1 MALFDTDSYRR
12 IPYEEYKAIGELMHA
27 HVKTHEKQLRAM
39 VAFGDI
45 LTRGGTYNIDLLEVV
60 ENWQGPRSVVFA
72 SSPELPLRGELRLY
86 LLTPEEFEDGVGKAT
101 SADRDLLNR
110 VREGYDIIYESP
122 AGYVRHLFAQGMKQG
137 TAVNPLEFL
146 VSGNA
151 GRQA

>member
-12 IPYEEYKAIGELMHA
+12 IPYEEYKAIGDLMRA
-27 HVKTHEKQLRAM
+27 HLKTHEGQLRAM

-60 ENWQGPRSVVFA
+60 ENWHGPQSVVFA

-86 LLTPEEFEDGVGKAT
+86 LLTPEEFENGIGKAT
-101 SADRDLLNR
+101 SAERDLLNR

-122 AGYVRHLFAQGMKQG
+122 AGYVRRLFAQGIKHG

-146 VSGNA
+146 ATGNA

>member
-1 MALFDTDSYRR
+1 MATFDTDGYRR
-12 IPYEEYKAIGELMHA
+12 IPYDEYKVIGELMHA
-27 HVKTHEKQLRAM
+27 HLKTRGGQLRAM

-60 ENWQGPRSVVFA
+60 EGWQGPRSVVFA

-86 LLTPEEFEDGVGKAT
+86 LLTPEEFEDGVSKAA
-101 SADRDLLNR
+101 SKNRDLLNR

-122 AGYVRHLFAQGMKQG
+122 AGYVRHLFAQGITVG

-151 GRQA
+151 GRQV

>member
-1 MALFDTDSYRR
+1 MALFDADNYRR

-27 HVKTHEKQLRAM
+27 HVKTHEEQLRAM

-72 SSPELPLRGELRLY
+72 SSSELPLRGELRLY
-86 LLTPEEFEDGVGKAT
+86 LLTPEEFEDGVGNAV
-101 SADRDLLNR
+101 SAERDLLNR
-110 VREGYDIIYESP
+110 VREGYDVIYENP
-122 AGYVRHLFAQGMKQG
+122 AGYARRVFAQGVTQG

-151 GRQA
+151 GRQP